1 MDRRLTL
8 SYNLSEVIQQG
19 ISGNQIGI
27 KVVGKIRKKDGVYK
41 KQ

>member
-1 MDRRLTL
+1 MQIDHQ
-8 SYNLSEVIQQG
+8 SVQQT

>member
-1 MDRRLTL
+1 MDRRLT
-8 SYNLSEVIQQG
+8 SSE
-19 ISGNQIGI
+19 SDWI